1 LVQVKTNLATSV
13 ELTKTIL
20 FDRKI
25 CRKDSPIKRMQFD
38 ETSPKKR
45 NPKQQ
50 ITSRNATK
58 NRPTGNTALYFGKS
72 ILNEL
77 GCRTHDQS
85 RGTSVSLL

>member
-1 LVQVKTNLATSV
+1 
-13 ELTKTIL
+13 
-20 FDRKI
+20 
-25 CRKDSPIKRMQFD
+25 MQFD

-85 RGTSVSLL
+85 RGTSVSLLWDNTTLTRVMSNVILADMLLNLAWCSHC